1 MLGML
6 TWYLEV
12 PSLKPEP
19 RRDTRGPS
27 VDEVRRMLA
36 VTGGDTEAETRDAA
50 ILMTFYCLGL
60 RVSELC
66 GLRLEGT
73 DLSRGSTWI
82 LGKARGEREP
92 VPLPEAVVEAI
103 RRYLTHRGSQ
113 AGPLFQAVG
122 HRGSARGHRLEE
134 RSVLRIVH
142 RLGRRVGLHVWCH
155 GLRHSS
161 ITQATALGQRAGLGL
176 ERIRAHSRH
185 RSIATLMTYVDEHDR
200 TAIQRSL
207 ADLVDS
213 TLTAGTTT
221 TDG

>member
-1 MLGML
+1 M
-6 TWYLEV
+6 
-12 PSLKPEP
+12 
-19 RRDTRGPS
+19 
-27 VDEVRRMLA
+27 
-36 VTGGDTEAETRDAA
+36 
-50 ILMTFYCLGL
+50 
-60 RVSELC
+60 
-66 GLRLEGT
+66 
-73 DLSRGSTWI
+73 
-82 LGKARGEREP
+82 
-92 VPLPEAVVEAI
+92 PLPASVVEAI

-113 AGPLFQAVG
+113 AGPLFQTVG
-122 HRGSARGHRLEE
+122 HRGSTRDHPLEG